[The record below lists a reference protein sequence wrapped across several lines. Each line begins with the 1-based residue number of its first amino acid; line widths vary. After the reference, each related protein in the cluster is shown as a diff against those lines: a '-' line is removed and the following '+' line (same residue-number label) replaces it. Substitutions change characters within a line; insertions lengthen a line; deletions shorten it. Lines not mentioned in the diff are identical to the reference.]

1 MDKRKRKVAVDGK
14 AGRKVELI
22 RNRLMRFLITI
33 LLLLVSSF
41 TFAQSSLKDAVA
53 KFDAAVT
60 SKDTIALKQ
69 LLHDDLSYGHS
80 NAWIET
86 KSDLMKNLYNG
97 KLSYSKVETK
107 DLNITESGD
116 HANVRSTT
124 EIEYLLDGK
133 EGKLK
138 LHVLQVW
145 IKTNKGWQLI
155 ARQSAKLEK

>member
-1 MDKRKRKVAVDGK
+1 MKF
-14 AGRKVELI
+14 
-22 RNRLMRFLITI
+22 RLTI
-33 LLLLVSSF
+33 LLLLISSF
-41 TFAQSSLKDAVA
+41 TFAQSSLKE
-53 KFDAAVT
+53 AVT
-60 SKDTIALKQ
+60 KLNVALVLKDTAVLKQ

-86 KSDLMKNLYNG
+86 KTDLMKNLYNG
-97 KLSYSKVETK
+97 KLSYGKVETK
-107 DLNITESGD
+107 ELTISESGN

-145 IKTNKGWQLI
+145 IRTNNRWQLL
-155 ARQSAKLEK
+155 ARQSTKLERD

>member
-1 MDKRKRKVAVDGK
+1 M
-14 AGRKVELI
+14 LI
-22 RNRLMRFLITI
+22 
-33 LLLLVSSF
+33 SSF
-41 TFAQSSLKDAVA
+41 TFAQSSLKE
-53 KFDAAVT
+53 AVT
-60 SKDTIALKQ
+60 KLNVALVLKDTAVLKQ

-86 KSDLMKNLYNG
+86 KTDLMKNLYNG
-97 KLSYSKVETK
+97 KLSYGKVETK
-107 DLNITESGD
+107 ELTISESGN

-145 IKTNKGWQLI
+145 IRTNNRWQLL
-155 ARQSAKLEK
+155 ARQSTKLERD

>member
-1 MDKRKRKVAVDGK
+1 MK
-14 AGRKVELI
+14 
-22 RNRLMRFLITI
+22 FFITI
-33 LLLLVSSF
+33 LLLFLISSF
-41 TFAQSSLKDAVA
+41 TFAQSSLKDAVS
-53 KFDAAVT
+53 KLNAALIA
-60 SKDTIALKQ
+60 KDTIVLKE

-86 KSDLMKNLYNG
+86 KNDLLKHLYNG

-107 DLNITESGD
+107 ETNIAETSN

-124 EIEYLLDGK
+124 EIEYVLDGK

-145 IKTNKGWQLI
+145 VKTNKGWQLL
-155 ARQSAKLEK
+155 ARQSVKLEK